1 MYNEYPER
9 IYVDR
14 GIDAS
19 TAALLNK
26 TNSSNDLMSAM
37 AMMNNGGF
45 GGNGAWIWIFF
56 LAILWGG

>member
-19 TAALLNK
+19 TAALLNS
-26 TNSSNDLMSAM
+26 NNGANDLWPMM
-37 AMMNNGGF
+37 AMMNG
-45 GGNGAWIWIFF
+45 
-56 LAILWGG
+56 